1 MTLLRGYL
9 APRGGWTEAHAG
21 LSADHG
27 GRNQLGLRSASR
39 VCEILRDEPLRHIG
53 AEDAIVIAGE
63 GPAAHR
69 GGCYHMPRA
78 MVFRGRLAGDEE
90 SPRGGHRYRLRQIAL
105 AAPMA
110 TSQEAH
116 NLLQDKRMLILKLQ
130 QIFFPMDWTP

>member
-39 VCEILRDEPLRHIG
+39 VCEILRDEPLRQTG

-69 GGCYHMPRA
+69 GGCYHIPRA

-90 SPRGGHRYRLRQIAL
+90 SPRGGFTGIGLGKLHWLRQWLLHRRLTIFSK
-105 AAPMA
+105 
-110 TSQEAH
+110 TSVC
-116 NLLQDKRMLILKLQ
+116 
-130 QIFFPMDWTP
+130 